1 MKMPNTKYDGSFIK
15 GGPGENQ
22 SYKKY
27 YGKML
32 TGFKRGCD
40 VMPKRNKKNF
50 RPTEK
55 GAGMTQAGVKAYRAA
70 NPGSK
75 LKTAVT
81 GKVKKGSAAA
91 KRRKSYCARS
101 AGQMKQFPKAAK
113 DPNSRL
119 RQARRRWKCQT
130 DQFTDSLQVLT
141 TYRFLQ
147 IVGAMRD
154 TKILEAFSLKKEKEE
169 KQKNLFRNL
178 KKEVEIGA
186 NGTQDYIIK
195 KGVNKGKKANVR

>member
-1 MKMPNTKYDGSFIK
+1 MPNTKYDGSFIK

-32 TGFKRGCD
+32 TGFKSGGD

-81 GKVKKGSAAA
+81 GKVKPGSKAAN
-91 KRRKSYCARS
+91 RRKSYCARS

-154 TKILEAFSLKKEKEE
+154 TKILEAFSIKKEKEE